1 MASII
6 ANGNGVAVGS
16 LYASTIGNSSEYNNY
31 HQQMQQQASVT
42 NAPICYL
49 APKKEPE
56 INKLLLLEEEN
67 D

>member
-1 MASII
+1 
-6 ANGNGVAVGS
+6 
-16 LYASTIGNSSEYNNY
+16 L
-31 HQQMQQQASVT
+31 QQRASVT
-42 NAPICYL
+42 NAPIGYL